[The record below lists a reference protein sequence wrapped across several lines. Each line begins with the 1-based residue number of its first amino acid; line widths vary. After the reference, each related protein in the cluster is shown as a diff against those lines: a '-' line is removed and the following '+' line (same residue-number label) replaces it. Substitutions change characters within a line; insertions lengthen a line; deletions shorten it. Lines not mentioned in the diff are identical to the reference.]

1 MRYAET
7 DQMGVVYHSNYLI
20 WCEVGRTS
28 LLRER
33 GLPYSR
39 LEAAGTLLAVS
50 EASLRFHAGA
60 RYDDLV
66 RVETTIA
73 AVRSRKV
80 VFDYSIFR
88 VGGEE
93 PLKPDLLVSA
103 STALVPLGTDR
114 RPRRL
119 PEDVAE
125 LLRETAIVGIP

>member
-28 LLRER
+28 LLRSR

-39 LEAAGTLLAVS
+39 LEADGTLLAVS

-60 RYDDLV
+60 RYDDLI
-66 RVETTIA
+66 RVETSIA
-73 AVRSRKV
+73 AVRSRMV
-80 VFDYSIFR
+80 VFEYGIFR
-88 VGGEE
+88 IGGEE
-93 PLKPDLLVSA
+93 ADEAARLVSA
-103 STALVPLGTDR
+103 RTTLVPLGADR

-119 PEDVAE
+119 PAHVAE
-125 LLRETAIVGIP
+125 LLRDTALEGIA